1 MNVSMRLCIMWVDK
15 AAGCQAAA
23 GQLPAYRGIFCG
35 SHHTGSALIVTGRFA
50 VVKIRDC
57 QKETSDGAG
66 NTLCEKVLEKVS

>member
-23 GQLPAYRGIFCG
+23 GQLPSYRGIFCG
-35 SHHTGSALIVTGRFA
+35 SHHTGSAGIVAGRPA
-50 VVKIRDC
+50 EVKIRDC

-66 NTLCEKVLEKVS
+66 NSLCENPLEKVS